1 VDLTTLLGVA
11 SGLGLVLMAI
21 LQGGGIATFIN
32 IPSMMI
38 TIGGTIGATLI
49 NFPMPKVIGV
59 MKVVKKAIFHKET
72 PPEKTIQTL
81 VEFARIARREGVLAL
96 EERLSGTDDPF
107 FRKGVQLAV
116 DGTPPETIREILTI
130 DLESLQERHKIGQG
144 IFTAMGTYAPAFGMI
159 GTLIGL
165 IQMLRSL
172 DDPSKIGS
180 GMATALIT
188 TFYGALMA
196 NLLFLPIAGKL
207 KVRSEEE
214 VFTKQL
220 IMEGIIAIQSGDNPR
235 VVEDKLNSFLAP
247 GVREKIKTSEKVGA

>member
-1 VDLTTLLGVA
+1 MDITTLVGIGA
-11 SGLGLVLMAI
+11 GMGLVLIAI
-21 LQGGGIATFIN
+21 LRGGGIATFIN
-32 IPSMMI
+32 IPSLMI
-38 TIGGTIGATLI
+38 TVGGTIGATLI
-49 NFPMPKVIGV
+49 NFPMPKIMGV
-59 MKVVKKAIFHKET
+59 MKVVRKAIFYKESS
-72 PPEKTIQTL
+72 PEKTISTL

-130 DLESLQERHKIGQG
+130 DLASLQERHKVGQS
-144 IFTAMGTYAPAFGMI
+144 IFNAMGTYSPAFGMI

-172 DDPSKIGS
+172 DDPSKIGQ

-188 TFYGALMA
+188 TFYGALLA
-196 NLLFLPIAGKL
+196 NLVFLPIAGKL

-214 VFTKQL
+214 VLNKKL
-220 IMEGIIAIQSGDNPR
+220 IMEGIVAIQSGDNPR
-235 VVEDKLNSFLAP
+235 VVEDKLNSFISP
-247 GVREKIKTSEKVGA
+247 GVREKKR

>member
-1 VDLTTLLGVA
+1 MDLTTLIGIA
-11 SGLGLVLMAI
+11 SGMGLVLMAI

-38 TIGGTIGATLI
+38 TFGGTLGATLI
-49 NFPMPKVIGV
+49 NFPMPKVVAV
-59 MKVVKKAIFHKET
+59 MKVVRKAFFHKET
-72 PPEKTIQTL
+72 PPEKTIETL
-81 VEFARIARREGVLAL
+81 VEFARIARKEGVLAL

-107 FRKGVQLAV
+107 FRKGIQLVV

-130 DLESLQERHKIGQG
+130 DLDSLRERHQVGQG

-172 DDPSKIGS
+172 DDPSKIGA

-188 TFYGALMA
+188 TFYGALAA
-196 NLLFLPIAGKL
+196 NLVFLPIAGKL

-214 VFTKQL
+214 IFTKQL
-220 IMEGIIAIQSGDNPR
+220 IMEGIVAIQSGDNPR
-235 VVEDKLNSFLAP
+235 VVEDKLKSFIAP
-247 GVREKIKTSEKVGA
+247 RMREKIKIKEKVG

>member
-1 VDLTTLLGVA
+1 MDLTTLIGIA
-11 SGLGLVLMAI
+11 SGVGLVLMAI
-21 LQGGGIATFIN
+21 LQGGGVAIFIN
-32 IPSMMI
+32 IPSLMI
-38 TIGGTIGATLI
+38 TVGGTIGATLI
-49 NFPMPKVIGV
+49 NFPMSKVIGV
-59 MKVVKKAIFHKET
+59 MKVVKKAFFHKESS
-72 PPEKTIQTL
+72 PENTIATL
-81 VEFARIARREGVLAL
+81 VEFARVARREGVLAL

-116 DGTPPETIREILTI
+116 DGTPPETIRDILTI
-130 DLESLQERHKIGQG
+130 DLDSLQERHRAGQS
-144 IFTAMGTYAPAFGMI
+144 IFTAMGTYSPAFGMI

-172 DDPSKIGS
+172 DDPSKIGQ

-196 NLLFLPIAGKL
+196 NLVFLPIAGKL

-214 VFTKQL
+214 VLNKQL

-235 VVEDKLNSFLAP
+235 VVEDKLKSFIAP
-247 GVREKIKTSEKVGA
+247 GIREKIKIKAKST